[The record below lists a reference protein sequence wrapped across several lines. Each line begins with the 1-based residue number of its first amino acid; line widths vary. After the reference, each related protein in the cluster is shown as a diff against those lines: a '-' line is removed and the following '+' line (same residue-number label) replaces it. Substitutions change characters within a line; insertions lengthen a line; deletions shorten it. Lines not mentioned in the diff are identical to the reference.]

1 MTRYKSYLVGISG
14 GSASG
19 KTWLLNAL
27 TSFFKTTD
35 LSLVSQDNYYQPAE
49 KQKVDG
55 NGVINFDLPESVDL
69 NQLEKDLSSL
79 KSGKPI
85 YIQEYLFQL
94 DRAQAK
100 TITINPAPIILV
112 EGLFIFHHQPL
123 FQALD
128 LRVFV
133 EAEESL
139 KYQRRLERDTQER
152 GVNAEMVAYQWEN
165 HVNPAY
171 KKYLE
176 PYKAKADLVLNNNTT
191 DFRALEVMRNHLQQ
205 ILTQH
210 EL

>member
-1 MTRYKSYLVGISG
+1 MTRHKSYLVGISG

-35 LSLVSQDNYYQPAE
+35 LSLVSQDNYYLPAE
-49 KQKVDG
+49 TQKVDN
-55 NGVINFDLPESVDL
+55 NGFINFDLPESVDL

-85 YIQEYLFQL
+85 HIQEYLFQL

-133 EAEESL
+133 EAEEPL
-139 KYQRRLERDTQER
+139 KYQRRLERDTKER
-152 GVNAEMVAYQWEN
+152 GVNPEMVAYQWEN

-176 PYKAKADLVLNNNTT
+176 PYKAKADLVLNNNTN